1 MLTPNWRPMTD
12 ATRTARV
19 LSDESRSMRPHD
31 GQVAM
36 AIEGNAAVAADGK
49 RPRWLASPSVT
60 HLGTRTQSND
70 RRPHESRVLCRD
82 RLFDQTAFRA
92 LAVLDPKAD
101 GTEVVEGIAE

>member
-70 RRPHESRVLCRD
+70 RRRMNHASFVATACSTKP
-82 RLFDQTAFRA
+82 LFERSQCSIRKPTAPR
-92 LAVLDPKAD
+92 
-101 GTEVVEGIAE
+101 